1 MIPKLNQESRKAQKT
16 LSSVEKFA
24 SQGLRTMVFG
34 MKICDG
40 IRDINGDLKEDQF
53 EYDLELLGVS
63 GVEDVL

>member
-1 MIPKLNQESRKAQKT
+1 MI
-16 LSSVEKFA
+16 
-24 SQGLRTMVFG
+24 FG